1 MPMARG
7 TCVKCGTKVCR
18 IVKKGT
24 KSCSK

>member
-7 TCVKCGTKVCR
+7 TCVKCGTNVCR

-24 KSCSK
+24 KSCKK